1 MRIPFIQKKRRVTPP
16 VLIASSFLVTILVG
30 TLLLKLPFATTTPI
44 TWIDALF
51 TATSATT
58 VTGLSVFDIASTL
71 TLFGEIVLLVLIQ
84 IGGVGLMAF
93 AVALLLI
100 LGRKVGMKNRIFLQ
114 ESFSQHAIGGTVK
127 FLRSILTFVFLTE
140 GIAFILLS
148 CFWVPEF
155 GWKHGL
161 YYSVFHVVSAF
172 NNAGF
177 SLFAD
182 NLIGFA
188 GNLPV
193 TLILSSLFIIGGL
206 GFTVVMDIVTKRST
220 KQWSLHTKMMI
231 AGTLTINLLA
241 TFLLFVLEYH
251 NMKTIGTMSLG
262 DKALTSYFQAVTPR
276 TAGFNMVAIGDM
288 EDSSLLLT
296 LLLMFIGG
304 GSASTASGIKLTTF
318 IVIVVA
324 TLAYF
329 RGMTEPHLFKRTIK
343 TEIIFRSL
351 AIAVVSSMLVFTA
364 FFLLTVTEQIPF
376 LPLLIE
382 TVSAFGTVGL
392 SVGITGDLS
401 PAGEWILCIVMFLG
415 RIGPLTLFFMLI
427 RPKKESFKY
436 SYDRVHT
443 G

>member
-1 MRIPFIQKKRRVTPP
+1 MFTSFIHKKRRLTPP
-16 VLIASSFLVTILVG
+16 VLIATSFMITILIG
-30 TLLLKLPFATTTPI
+30 TVLLKLPFATTAPI
-44 TWIDALF
+44 TWTNALF

-71 TLFGEIVLLVLIQ
+71 TLFGEIVLLALIQ

-93 AVALLLI
+93 AVALLML
-100 LGRKVGMKNRIFLQ
+100 LKRRVGMKNRMFLQ
-114 ESFSQHAIGGTVK
+114 ESFSQQSLGGTVK
-127 FLRSILTFVFLTE
+127 FLKNILGFVFITE

-148 CFWVPEF
+148 LLWVPEF

-161 YYSVFHVVSAF
+161 YYSLFHVISAF

-177 SLFAD
+177 SLFPE

-188 GNLPV
+188 GDLPV

-206 GFTVVMDIVTKRST
+206 GFTVVMDVVTKRSR
-220 KQWSLHTKMMI
+220 KQWSLHTKIML
-231 AGTLTINLLA
+231 AGTLTINLIA
-241 TFLLFVLEYH
+241 TVLLFALEYH
-251 NMKTIGTMSLG
+251 NMKTIGSMPIG
-262 DKALTSYFQAVTPR
+262 DKVLTSYFQAVTPR
-276 TAGFNMVAIGDM
+276 TAGFNMVHVGDM

-329 RGMTEPHLFKRTIK
+329 RGMTEPHLFKRTVK
-343 TEIIFRSL
+343 SEIIFRSL
-351 AIAVVSSMLVFTA
+351 AIAAVSSMLVFTA
-364 FFLLTVTEQIPF
+364 FFMLTITESFPF
-376 LPLLIE
+376 LPLLME

-392 SVGITGDLS
+392 SAGITGDLS
-401 PAGEWILCIVMFLG
+401 PVGEWIICAVMFLG
-415 RIGPLTLFFMLI
+415 RIGPLTLFFLLI

>member
-1 MRIPFIQKKRRVTPP
+1 MHKFFIFRKRRVTPP

-30 TLLLKLPFATTTPI
+30 TVLLKLPFATTSPI
-44 TWIDALF
+44 TWTNALF

-58 VTGLSVFDIASTL
+58 VTGLSVFDVATTL
-71 TLFGEIVLLVLIQ
+71 TLFGEIVLLALIQ

-93 AVALLLI
+93 AVALLMI

-114 ESFSQHAIGGTVK
+114 ESFSQQSIGGTVK
-127 FLRSILTFVFLTE
+127 FLRSILRFVFITE

-148 CFWVPEF
+148 LVWVPDF
-155 GWKHGL
+155 GWKDGL
-161 YYSVFHVVSAF
+161 YYSLFHVVSAF

-177 SLFAD
+177 SLFPD
-182 NLIGFA
+182 NLVGFA

-206 GFTVVMDIVTKRST
+206 GFTVVMEVVSKRSS
-220 KQWSLHTKMMI
+220 KKWSLHTKMML
-231 AGTLTINLLA
+231 AGTLTVNLIA
-241 TFLLFVLEYH
+241 TFLFFALEYH
-251 NMKTIGTMSLG
+251 NTKTLGNMSFG

-276 TAGFNMVAIGDM
+276 TAGFNMVPIGDM
-288 EDSSLLLT
+288 EDSSLILT

-343 TEIIFRSL
+343 SEIIFRSL
-351 AIAVVSSMLVFTA
+351 AIAAVSSMLVFAA
-364 FFLLTVTEQIPF
+364 FFLLTVTETLPF

-392 SVGITGDLS
+392 SVGITGDLT
-401 PAGEWILCIVMFLG
+401 PAGEWILCAVMFLG
-415 RIGPLTLFFMLI
+415 RIGPLTLFFLLI
-427 RPKKESFKY
+427 RPKKETFKY
-436 SYDRVHT
+436 SYDRVIT

>member
-1 MRIPFIQKKRRVTPP
+1 MYVSFISKKRRVTPP
-16 VLIASSFLVTILVG
+16 ILIASSFLVTIFIG
-30 TLLLKLPFATTTPI
+30 TLLLKLPFATTIPI
-44 TWIDALF
+44 TWTNALF

-58 VTGLSVFDIASTL
+58 VTGLSVFDIGSTL
-71 TLFGEIVLLVLIQ
+71 TLFGQIVLLALIQ

-93 AVALLLI
+93 AVAILI
-100 LGRKVGMKNRIFLQ
+100 VLGRKVGMKNRIFLQ
-114 ESFSQHAIGGTVK
+114 ESFSQQSLGGTVR
-127 FLRSILTFVFLTE
+127 FLRSILIFVFAME
-140 GIAFILLS
+140 GLAFILLS
-148 CFWVPEF
+148 IFWVPEF
-155 GWKHGL
+155 GLKQGL
-161 YYSVFHVVSAF
+161 YYSLFHVISAF

-177 SLFAD
+177 SLFPD

-188 GNLPV
+188 GDIPV

-206 GFTVVMDIVTKRST
+206 GFTVVMEVIAKRSP
-220 KQWSLHTKMMI
+220 KQWSLHTKMML
-231 AGTLTINLLA
+231 AGTLTVNLIA

-251 NMKTIGTMSLG
+251 NMKTIGSMSIG
-262 DKALTSYFQAVTPR
+262 DKVLTSYFQAVTPR
-276 TAGFNMVAIGDM
+276 TAGFNMVAMGDM

-329 RGMTEPHLFKRTIK
+329 RGMTEPHLFKHTIK
-343 TEIIFRSL
+343 SEIIFRSL
-351 AIAVVSSMLVFTA
+351 AIAAVSSMLVFTA
-364 FFLLTVTEQIPF
+364 FFLLTITETLPF
-376 LPLLIE
+376 LPLLLE
-382 TVSAFGTVGL
+382 TMSAFGTVGL
-392 SVGITGDLS
+392 SVGITGNLS
-401 PAGEWILCIVMFLG
+401 PIGEWILCVVMFLG
-415 RIGPLTLFFMLI
+415 RIGPLTLFFLLI

>member
-1 MRIPFIQKKRRVTPP
+1 M
-16 VLIASSFLVTILVG
+16 G
-30 TLLLKLPFATTTPI
+30 TALLKLPFATTVPI
-44 TWIDALF
+44 TWTNALF

-58 VTGLSVFDIASTL
+58 VTGLSVFDIATTL
-71 TLFGEIVLLVLIQ
+71 TLFGEIVLLALIQ
-84 IGGVGLMAF
+84 IGGIGLMAF
-93 AVALLLI
+93 AVALLMI

-114 ESFSQHAIGGTVK
+114 ESFSQQSIGGTVK
-127 FLRSILTFVFLTE
+127 FLRSILSFVFLTE

-148 CFWVPEF
+148 LVWIPDF

-161 YYSVFHVVSAF
+161 YYSLFHVVSAF

-177 SLFAD
+177 SLFPD
-182 NLIGFA
+182 NLVGFA

-206 GFTVVMDIVTKRST
+206 GFTVVIEVVSKRSS
-220 KQWSLHTKMMI
+220 KHWSLNTKMML
-231 AGTLTINLLA
+231 AGTLTVNLIA
-241 TFLLFVLEYH
+241 TFLFFALEYH
-251 NMKTIGTMSLG
+251 NTKTIGNMTFG

-276 TAGFNMVAIGDM
+276 TAGFNMVPIVDM

-343 TEIIFRSL
+343 SEIISRSL
-351 AIAVVSSMLVFTA
+351 AIAAVSSMLVFTA
-364 FFLLTVTEQIPF
+364 FFLLTVTESLPF

-392 SVGITGDLS
+392 SVGITGDLT
-401 PAGEWILCIVMFLG
+401 PVGEWILCAVMFLG
-415 RIGPLTLFFMLI
+415 RIGPLTLFFLLI
-427 RPKKESFKY
+427 RPKKETFKY

>member
-1 MRIPFIQKKRRVTPP
+1 MYISFIHKKRRVTPP
-16 VLIASSFLVTILVG
+16 VLIASSFLVTIVIG
-30 TLLLKLPFATTTPI
+30 TLLLKLPFATTIPI
-44 TWIDALF
+44 TWTNALF

-58 VTGLSVFDIASTL
+58 VTGLSVFDVGSTL
-71 TLFGEIVLLVLIQ
+71 TLFGEIVLLALIQ

-93 AVALLLI
+93 AVALLMV

-114 ESFSQHAIGGTVK
+114 ESFSQQSLGGTVK
-127 FLRSILTFVFLTE
+127 FLRSILAFVFVTE

-148 CFWVPEF
+148 FFWIPEF
-155 GWKHGL
+155 GLKHGL
-161 YYSVFHVVSAF
+161 YYSLFHVISAF

-177 SLFAD
+177 SLFPD
-182 NLIGFA
+182 NLMGFA
-188 GNLPV
+188 GSLPV

-206 GFTVVMDIVTKRST
+206 GFTVVMEVIAKRSP
-220 KQWSLHTKMMI
+220 KQWSLHTKMML
-231 AGTLTINLLA
+231 AGTLTVNLIA
-241 TFLLFVLEYH
+241 AFLLFALEYH
-251 NMKTIGTMSLG
+251 NTKTIGSMSFG
-262 DKALTSYFQAVTPR
+262 DKVLTSYFQAVTPR
-276 TAGFNMVAIGDM
+276 TAGFNMVSIGDM
-288 EDSSLLLT
+288 ESSSLLLT

-343 TEIIFRSL
+343 SEIIFRSL
-351 AIAVVSSMLVFTA
+351 AIAAVSSMLVFTA
-364 FFLLTVTEQIPF
+364 FFLLTVTEKMPF
-376 LPLLIE
+376 IDLLME

-401 PAGEWILCIVMFLG
+401 PVGEWIICGVMFLG

-427 RPKKESFKY
+427 RPKKETFKY

>member
-1 MRIPFIQKKRRVTPP
+1 MYVSFIRKKRRVTPP
-16 VLIASSFLVTILVG
+16 ILIAGSFLITIFIG
-30 TLLLKLPFATTTPI
+30 TLLLKLPFATTIPI
-44 TWIDALF
+44 TWTNALF

-58 VTGLSVFDIASTL
+58 VTGLSVFDIGSTL
-71 TLFGEIVLLVLIQ
+71 TLFGEIVLLTLIQ

-93 AVALLLI
+93 AVAILMI

-114 ESFSQHAIGGTVK
+114 ESFSQQSLGGTVR
-127 FLRSILTFVFLTE
+127 FLRSILIFVFVTE
-140 GIAFILLS
+140 GLAFIILS
-148 CFWVPEF
+148 FFWVPEF
-155 GWKHGL
+155 GLKQGL
-161 YYSVFHVVSAF
+161 YYSLFHVISAF

-177 SLFAD
+177 SLFPD
-182 NLIGFA
+182 NLMGFA
-188 GNLPV
+188 GDFPV

-206 GFTVVMDIVTKRST
+206 GFTVVMEVIAKQSP
-220 KQWSLHTKMMI
+220 KQWSLHTKIML
-231 AGTLTINLLA
+231 AGTLTVNLIA

-251 NMKTIGTMSLG
+251 NMKTIGSMSIG
-262 DKALTSYFQAVTPR
+262 DKVLTSYFQAVTPR
-276 TAGFNMVAIGDM
+276 TAGFNMVAMGDM
-288 EDSSLLLT
+288 ENSSLLLT

-343 TEIIFRSL
+343 SEIIFRSL
-351 AIAVVSSMLVFTA
+351 AIAAVSSMLVFTA
-364 FFLLTVTEQIPF
+364 FFLLTITETLPF
-376 LPLLIE
+376 LPLLLE
-382 TVSAFGTVGL
+382 TMSAFGTVGL
-392 SVGITGDLS
+392 SVGITGNLS
-401 PAGEWILCIVMFLG
+401 PIGEWILCAVMFLG
-415 RIGPLTLFFMLI
+415 RIGPLTLFFLLI

>member
-1 MRIPFIQKKRRVTPP
+1 MHKSFIFRKRRVTPP
-16 VLIASSFLVTILVG
+16 VLIAGSFLVTILMG
-30 TLLLKLPFATTTPI
+30 TALLKLPFATTVPI
-44 TWIDALF
+44 TWTNALF

-58 VTGLSVFDIASTL
+58 VTGLSVFDIATTL
-71 TLFGEIVLLVLIQ
+71 TLFGEIVLLALIQ
-84 IGGVGLMAF
+84 IGGIGLMAF
-93 AVALLLI
+93 AVALLMI

-114 ESFSQHAIGGTVK
+114 ESFSQQSIGGTVK
-127 FLRSILTFVFLTE
+127 FLRSILSFVFLTE

-148 CFWVPEF
+148 LVWIPDF

-161 YYSVFHVVSAF
+161 YYSLFHVVSAF

-177 SLFAD
+177 SLFPD
-182 NLIGFA
+182 NLVGFA

-206 GFTVVMDIVTKRST
+206 GFTVVIEVVSKRSS
-220 KQWSLHTKMMI
+220 KHWSLNTKMML
-231 AGTLTINLLA
+231 AGTLTVNLIA
-241 TFLLFVLEYH
+241 TFLFFALEYH
-251 NMKTIGTMSLG
+251 NTKTIGNMTFG

-276 TAGFNMVAIGDM
+276 TAGFNMVPIVDM

-343 TEIIFRSL
+343 SEIISRSL
-351 AIAVVSSMLVFTA
+351 AIAAVSSMLVFTA
-364 FFLLTVTEQIPF
+364 FFLLTVTESLPF

-392 SVGITGDLS
+392 SVGITGDLT
-401 PAGEWILCIVMFLG
+401 PVGEWILCAVMFLG
-415 RIGPLTLFFMLI
+415 RIGPLTLFFLLI
-427 RPKKESFKY
+427 RPKKETFKY

>member
-1 MRIPFIQKKRRVTPP
+1 MHKSFIFRKRRVTPP
-16 VLIASSFLVTILVG
+16 VLIASSFLVTILIG
-30 TLLLKLPFATTTPI
+30 TALLKLPFATTAPI
-44 TWIDALF
+44 TWTNALF

-58 VTGLSVFDIASTL
+58 VTGLSVFDVATTL
-71 TLFGEIVLLVLIQ
+71 TLFGEIVLLALIQ

-93 AVALLLI
+93 AVALLMI

-114 ESFSQHAIGGTVK
+114 ESFSQQSIGGTVK
-127 FLRSILTFVFLTE
+127 FLRSILRFVFITE

-148 CFWVPEF
+148 LVWVPDL

-161 YYSVFHVVSAF
+161 YYSLFHVVSAF

-177 SLFAD
+177 SLFPD
-182 NLIGFA
+182 NLVGFA
-188 GNLPV
+188 GDLPV

-206 GFTVVMDIVTKRST
+206 GFTVVMEIVSKRSS
-220 KQWSLHTKMMI
+220 KKWSLHTKMML
-231 AGTLTINLLA
+231 AGTLTVNLIA
-241 TFLLFVLEYH
+241 TFLFFALEYH
-251 NMKTIGTMSLG
+251 NTKTIGNMSFG

-276 TAGFNMVAIGDM
+276 TAGFNMVPIGDM

-343 TEIIFRSL
+343 SEIIFRSL
-351 AIAVVSSMLVFTA
+351 AIAAVSSMLVFTA
-364 FFLLTVTEQIPF
+364 FFLLTVTESLPF

-392 SVGITGDLS
+392 SVGITGDLT
-401 PAGEWILCIVMFLG
+401 PAGEWILCAVMFLG
-415 RIGPLTLFFMLI
+415 RIGPLTLFFLLI
-427 RPKKESFKY
+427 RPKKETFKY

>member
-1 MRIPFIQKKRRVTPP
+1 MHKFFIFRKRRVTPP

-30 TLLLKLPFATTTPI
+30 TVLLKLPFATTSPI
-44 TWIDALF
+44 TWTNALF

-58 VTGLSVFDIASTL
+58 VTGLSVFDVATTL
-71 TLFGEIVLLVLIQ
+71 TLFGEIVLLALIQ

-93 AVALLLI
+93 AVALLMI

-114 ESFSQHAIGGTVK
+114 ESFSQQSIGGTVK
-127 FLRSILTFVFLTE
+127 FLRSILRFVFITE

-148 CFWVPEF
+148 LVWVPDF
-155 GWKHGL
+155 GWKDGL
-161 YYSVFHVVSAF
+161 YYSLFHVVSAF

-177 SLFAD
+177 SLFPD
-182 NLIGFA
+182 NLVGFA

-206 GFTVVMDIVTKRST
+206 GFTVVMEVVSKRSS
-220 KQWSLHTKMMI
+220 KKWSLHTKMML
-231 AGTLTINLLA
+231 AGTLTVNLIA
-241 TFLLFVLEYH
+241 TFLFFALEYH
-251 NMKTIGTMSLG
+251 NTKTLGSMSFG

-276 TAGFNMVAIGDM
+276 TAGFNMVPIGDM

-343 TEIIFRSL
+343 SEIIFRSL
-351 AIAVVSSMLVFTA
+351 AIAAVSSMLVFAA
-364 FFLLTVTEQIPF
+364 FFLLTVTETLPF

-392 SVGITGDLS
+392 SVGITGDLT
-401 PAGEWILCIVMFLG
+401 PAGEWILCAVMFLG
-415 RIGPLTLFFMLI
+415 RIGPLTLFFLLI
-427 RPKKESFKY
+427 RPKKETFKY
-436 SYDRVHT
+436 SYDRVIT